1 VEVEFVVEIP
11 QGSRNKYEMDHA
23 TGRIRLD
30 RMLFTST
37 RYPLDYGFIPDT
49 LAEDGDPL
57 DVLVMLDE
65 PTFPGCLVLARPVG
79 VFWMHDEHGP
89 DAKILTVPA
98 RDPRYA
104 GRQDFADVPEH
115 LTTEIGHF
123 FDVYKELEPGKGTDV
138 RGWQDRAAAEQVIE
152 AAFTRAGNPA
162 DSRRG
167 AFFIHPPGTLGE
179 QVHRLPTP
187 RDVPQ
192 QQPGTAVR
200 APVDV
205 TQAAECPAIWAAWR
219 GHRPAL
225 LSAETAC

>member
-1 VEVEFVVEIP
+1 
-11 QGSRNKYEMDHA
+11 MDHA

-57 DVLVMLDE
+57 DALVILDE

-104 GRQDFADVPEH
+104 GDAGFRRTCQGISPPRSDISS
-115 LTTEIGHF
+115 TI
-123 FDVYKELEPGKGTDV
+123 YKELEPGKGTDV

-152 AAFTRAGNPA
+152 AAFTRVGHPARPRARCIPFGIGRRARPAAGFDYVPPA
-162 DSRRG
+162 FSN
-167 AFFIHPPGTLGE
+167 
-179 QVHRLPTP
+179 
-187 RDVPQ
+187 VP
-192 QQPGTAVR
+192 
-200 APVDV
+200 
-205 TQAAECPAIWAAWR
+205 ILWAAGSKVHNDDWR
-219 GHRPAL
+219 
-225 LSAETAC
+225 